1 MLLYDCYNI
10 LWHYAY
16 IIYLHHNSGTV
27 FTRIN
32 YNNNINVPSVIAAGT
47 RRDRSVEHGR
57 RARNGRR
64 AARRVEGTAR
74 RRGHVRGAETLRQGH
89 GEQVREEVQAVRRVT
104 SAINN
109 NNA

>member
-1 MLLYDCYNI
+1 MY
-10 LWHYAY
+10 
-16 IIYLHHNSGTV
+16 
-27 FTRIN
+27 R
-32 YNNNINVPSVIAAGT
+32 PSPVIAGT
-47 RRDRSVEHGR
+47 RRDRPVEHGR

-89 GEQVREEVQAVRRVT
+89 GEQVREEVQVVRRVT

-109 NNA
+109 NA